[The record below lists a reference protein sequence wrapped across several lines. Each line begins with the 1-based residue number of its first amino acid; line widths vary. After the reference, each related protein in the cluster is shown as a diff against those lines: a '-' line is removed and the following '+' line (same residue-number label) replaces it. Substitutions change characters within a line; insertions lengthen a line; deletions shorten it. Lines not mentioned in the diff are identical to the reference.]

1 MMTACFAGCVP
12 QAKETAKIVSQTSVP
27 QAKDAIEGTDW
38 KAVAMID
45 AKGQRIEGQAVSDYL
60 GGDMSLHFDEENAIT
75 RGILGVRTAGTYAL
89 EDAANVS
96 ITLGD
101 EKYLAENDKDMM
113 SLFEGKGAI
122 ILQKQ

>member
-1 MMTACFAGCVP
+1 MMMACFAGCVP
-12 QAKETAKIVSQTSVP
+12 QAKETAEIVSQTSVP

-60 GGDMSLHFDEENAIT
+60 GGDMSLHCDKENAIT
-75 RGILGVRTAGTYAL
+75 RDISGVRTAGTYAL

-96 ITLGD
+96 ITLDD
-101 EKYLAENDKDMM
+101 EKYLAEIDKDMM